1 MLPVPDSPPARS
13 AEVVLS
19 PELEPSISPFNHHS
33 APFSSAL
40 SIQNLV
46 PSSSEHEIIG
56 SLDTVFSG
64 LGLELLTSSAG
75 DGNSAVSNSVPGL
88 GLNDN
93 SIPGLGPDDNSIPG
107 LGPDDNYIPGLGP
120 DEISTSDLE
129 LIENDSGDNDSIIN
143 QPSQS
148 EMIDTEQS
156 APETLAPS
164 KRSRGRPRTRPLPD
178 PNAPKR
184 PRGRPKKYSYVQNPL
199 DNAGSA
205 MSNVEMTGEESSANK
220 QKKYK
225 QPQLRDPDA
234 PRGPAFTSVSAW
246 VSSASIAP
254 QSPPPS
260 PHSPVAPVTTTEP
273 PPVRVIIS
281 EPDIMEIE
289 NNQDPLEAVLGVEDF
304 ILS

>member
-33 APFSSAL
+33 APFSSAF

-75 DGNSAVSNSVPGL
+75 DSNSAVSNSVPGL

-93 SIPGLGPDDNSIPG
+93 SIPGLGPD
-107 LGPDDNYIPGLGP
+107 
-120 DEISTSDLE
+120 EISTSDLE
-129 LIENDSGDNDSIIN
+129 LIENDSADNDSIIN

-156 APETLAPS
+156 APEILAPS
-164 KRSRGRPRTRPLPD
+164 KQSRGHPCTQPLPD
-178 PNAPKR
+178 PNAPKH
-184 PRGRPKKYSYVQNPL
+184 PRGRPKKYPDVQNTL
-199 DNAGSA
+199 EDAGSA

-220 QKKYK
+220 QKNIN
-225 QPQLRDPDA
+225 
-234 PRGPAFTSVSAW
+234 S
-246 VSSASIAP
+246 
-254 QSPPPS
+254 
-260 PHSPVAPVTTTEP
+260 
-273 PPVRVIIS
+273 
-281 EPDIMEIE
+281 
-289 NNQDPLEAVLGVEDF
+289 
-304 ILS
+304 LS